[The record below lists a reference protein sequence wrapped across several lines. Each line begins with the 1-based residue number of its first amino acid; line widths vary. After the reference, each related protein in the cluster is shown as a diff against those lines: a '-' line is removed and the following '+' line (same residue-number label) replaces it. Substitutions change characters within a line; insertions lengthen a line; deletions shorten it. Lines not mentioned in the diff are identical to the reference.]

1 MQRLRVSLAL
11 TVTALWVVFVE
22 LLPGAH
28 LAMHSSLAA
37 HTHDG
42 AATIADGADEPT
54 SGARCHGDDAGA
66 HCHRA
71 PRRSALGW
79 DRPADL
85 HDEARAVD
93 PPHGAE
99 SLAHRGL
106 AFQRPTPSL
115 APLAPA
121 PFVEFARVVETAPR
135 YAHPLAR
142 ASQPRGPPA

>member
-11 TVTALWVVFVE
+11 TVTALWVAFVE

-28 LAMHSSLAA
+28 LAMHSSVAA
-37 HTHDG
+37 HTHEG
-42 AATIADGADEPT
+42 AATIAEGPGEPT
-54 SGARCHGDDAGA
+54 AGARCHDEEAGA

-71 PRRSALGW
+71 ARRSALGW

-85 HDEARAVD
+85 HDTARAVD
-93 PPHGAE
+93 PAHGAG

-115 APLAPA
+115 APLTPA
-121 PFVEFARVVETAPR
+121 PFVERAPVFEATAR

-142 ASQPRGPPA
+142 AAQPRGPPA